1 VLGEAA
7 ERALRGMNAA
17 LRPGDGVDDAAGF
30 ELDPLDAEQAG
41 SVQTGLK
48 SGEDWAASVMN
59 LRRGQEDILM
69 ELLRHSR

>member
-1 VLGEAA
+1 
-7 ERALRGMNAA
+7 
-17 LRPGDGVDDAAGF
+17 
-30 ELDPLDAEQAG
+30 LDPLDAEQAG